1 MPCGST
7 GQEFWSKY
15 YFGIFAWKLVDG
27 IFSDPKKWSENNN
40 GIFCGAP
47 CM

>member
-15 YFGIFAWKLVDG
+15 YFGIFARKLVDG